1 MLRKIISIRNVGR
14 FLNAAASGDT
24 TFLTCTVIFAP
35 NGRGKTTLCAI
46 LRSLRES
53 EPAYIFGR
61 STLGNTEQPEVRLL
75 LGNGPAT
82 FSDGSWDTTM
92 PQLAVFDDSYVTDNV
107 YSGEAVDTAQR
118 RNLYCVIIGSAG
130 VALARRI
137 EELDSQIRQKNAD
150 IREARSAFQQ
160 HMPPEIPFDEFA
172 GLPEDPAIEN
182 KIAET
187 TLKVEALAHSD
198 QIQRLPGLGNLTLPK
213 VPCGL
218 SKILAKTLAG
228 IASDVE
234 RQITDHIAAHSM
246 AERGEAWLSEGLQ
259 FVRDDDCPFCNQ
271 KLTGIDLI
279 EAYRAFFGDAYHG
292 FRDDIDRFLQ
302 HVKTEFGDLAIAAID
317 HIIHQNIASCEFWEQ
332 YCAITPPVLPQH
344 VDVSATVTAMRQT
357 CVQLLARK
365 RAAPLETI
373 ESSESLAAACEALD
387 ELAPAIAAYNSAVN
401 AANTIIAAKKQE
413 SRTTDLPAQQATLAR
428 LRAQKVRHTP
438 DVKRAYQ
445 VFQNLNAEKEA
456 LDRQK
461 ADTREQLDT
470 HTATVI
476 ENYGRSVSRILD
488 RFHADFQISIP
499 THNYRGGTASS
510 SYRIVIN
517 DVPVD
522 LGTPET
528 SRDRPSFKNT
538 LSAGDRSTLALSLFF
553 AGLEHDPERTRKIV
567 VLDDPFNSQDAF
579 RQSQTVQQIK
589 RLSES
594 CGQVIV
600 LSHNQHF
607 LKLLWDRLPPARR
620 KALQLG
626 RVGEQ
631 NTTIS
636 EWDIEDAVKSRYLAD
651 VEKLQCYYSDSEG
664 NPRDVVQKIRPVL
677 EGYCR
682 NLCPSEFTDSKMLGQ
697 IIAGIRAAGDTHPLY
712 EVLEDVDDL
721 NAYTRRYHHA
731 ENPNAVTEPLDENE
745 LWAYVKS
752 TLRLVG
758 YF

>member
-1 MLRKIISIRNVGR
+1 
-14 FLNAAASGDT
+14 
-24 TFLTCTVIFAP
+24 
-35 NGRGKTTLCAI
+35 
-46 LRSLRES
+46 
-53 EPAYIFGR
+53 
-61 STLGNTEQPEVRLL
+61 
-75 LGNGPAT
+75 
-82 FSDGSWDTTM
+82 
-92 PQLAVFDDSYVTDNV
+92 
-107 YSGEAVDTAQR
+107 
-118 RNLYCVIIGSAG
+118 
-130 VALARRI
+130 
-137 EELDSQIRQKNAD
+137 
-150 IREARSAFQQ
+150 
-160 HMPPEIPFDEFA
+160 MPPEIPFDEFA
-172 GLPEDPAIEN
+172 GLPEDPAIEKN
-182 KIAET
+182 IAET
-187 TLKVEALAHSD
+187 TRKAKALAHSD
-198 QIQRLPGLGNLTLPK
+198 QIQRRAGLGNLTLPK
-213 VPCGL
+213 FPSEL
-218 SKILAKTLAG
+218 SDILARTLAG

-279 EAYRAFFGDAYHG
+279 EAYRAFFGETYHG
-292 FRDDIDRFLQ
+292 FRDDIARFSQ
-302 HVKTEFGDLAIAAID
+302 HVQAEFGDRAIAAID
-317 HIIHQNIASCEFWEQ
+317 RIIHQNIAACEFWDQ

-365 RAAPLETI
+365 QAAPLQTI
-373 ESSESLAAACEALD
+373 ESSEALAAACNALD
-387 ELAPAIAAYNSAVN
+387 ELASAIAAYNTAVD
-401 AANTIIAAKKQE
+401 AANTMIEAKKQE
-413 SRTTDLPAQQATLAR
+413 SNTTDLPAQPAMLAR
-428 LRAQKVRHTP
+428 LRAQKVRHAP
-438 DVKRAYQ
+438 SVKRAYQ
-445 VFQNLNAEKEA
+445 VFQKLKEAKEA

-461 ADTREQLDT
+461 ANTRAQLDT

-488 RFHADFQISIP
+488 RFHADFQISTP

-517 DVPVD
+517 DVSVN

-553 AGLEHDPERTRKIV
+553 AGLEHDPERARKVV

-579 RQSQTVQQIK
+579 RQSHTVQQIK

-607 LKLLWDRLPPARR
+607 LKLLWDRLPPAHR
-620 KALQLG
+620 KTLQLG

-636 EWDIEDAVKSRYLAD
+636 EWDIEDAVKSRYRAD
-651 VEKLQCYYSDSEG
+651 VEKLQRYYSDSEG

-682 NLCPSEFTDSKMLGQ
+682 NLYPSEFTDSNMLGQ
-697 IIAGIRAAGDTHPLY
+697 IIAKISAAGDTHALY
-712 EVLEDVDDL
+712 EVLEDLDDL
-721 NAYTRRYHHA
+721 NASTRRYHHA
-731 ENPNAVTEPLDENE
+731 ENPNAVTEPLDDSE
-745 LWAYVKS
+745 LRASVKR
-752 TLRLVG
+752 TLNLVG
-758 YF
+758 CF